1 MEVCVSRFA
10 RLFDIYNKLF
20 FAAKLLLTPFR
31 SQNVP
36 PPMSSFQLPLSPDIP
51 SQVHTPTKIPIYVT
65 FCPTNDAM
73 AILWEHGL
81 VELWDLRTRLLPG
94 PGKIM
99 DPSKIWSGSI
109 SDKPDLLWRQSAV
122 AYNGS
127 YIITTLG
134 TGSGAQKDLVSVI
147 TISDRNVVSKTTT
160 SLPYRNCRLLL
171 GAVPNTYQ
179 GPDGEIFNCESAK
192 SISKASLMI

>member
-1 MEVCVSRFA
+1 VSLFA
-10 RLFDIYNKLF
+10 RLFYIYNKLF

-36 PPMSSFQLPLSPDIP
+36 PPMSSFQLPLSPDI
-51 SQVHTPTKIPIYVT
+51 SSKVHTPTKTPIYVT

-73 AILWEHGL
+73 AILWEHGF
-81 VELWDLRTRLLPG
+81 VELWDLKTRLLPG

-99 DPSKIWSGSI
+99 DPSKVWSGSI
-109 SDKPDLLWRQSAV
+109 SDKPDLLWKQLAV

-127 YIITTLG
+127 YTITTLG
-134 TGSGAQKDLVSVI
+134 TGSGVQKDLVSVI
-147 TISDRNVVSKTTT
+147 RINDGNAVSKIII